1 MAAASAAPTPP
12 MIHLPPA
19 GLPLTAFEE
28 HMLTDDRASHPM
40 VIVARFDFQGM
51 APVARLK
58 TSLADVL
65 RREPLLRA
73 RVERRPGRRLR
84 WVPGPTPV
92 LRQTGGCQAGDGQA
106 GVGSANGAAIR
117 MSLPRLDPWS
127 GPVFHAEVV
136 SHAAGWSLVV
146 AVHHA
151 VCDGLGLIGFVER
164 WFLAVEDKPPR
175 RRWTDAE
182 LTAALAG
189 RGRAATTWRGFL
201 TLLPRLRPGLAG
213 IRQYVSRRV
222 ASLQGTGRDPAGGLV
237 RSSAGPAP
245 EPSWCATIL
254 TTTIEPAVEEAVERQ
269 AREAGVRVN
278 DVLAAAF
285 IAAVGTQLDRESGTQ
300 RDAPA
305 DRWIRLGVPMSLRTK
320 SDHAL
325 PAANRVS
332 MVFLD
337 RRIADRHEFQRLVR
351 SVHDELELIRS
362 HDLGHIFPLSLAV
375 SRWLPGGLART
386 TDSPE
391 PQATAVL
398 SNLGTCFWRSPL
410 VDAEGVVHVG
420 GSRLEGWW
428 MVPPVRP
435 GTAVAAA
442 THETAGRRTLAVS
455 VDETVVTA
463 AEVKPLLA
471 AFLTMLR
478 GAAGGPEAA
487 ITFPEGM
494 VAS

>member
-1 MAAASAAPTPP
+1 

-28 HMLTDDRASHPM
+28 HMLVDDRASHPM
-40 VIVARFDFQGM
+40 VIVARFDFQGEP
-51 APVARLK
+51 PVARLE
-58 TSLADVL
+58 TALADVL

-73 RVERRPGRRLR
+73 QVERRTGRRPR

-92 LRQTGGCQAGDGQA
+92 LCRA
-106 GVGSANGAAIR
+106 GVGQGDIGPVTGDAIR
-117 MSLPRLDPWS
+117 MPLPRLDPWS
-127 GPVFHAEVV
+127 GPVFHAEVRP
-136 SHAAGWSLVV
+136 HAAGWSLVV

-151 VCDGLGLIGFVER
+151 VCDGLGLAGFIER
-164 WFLAVEDKPPR
+164 WFLAVEKKPPR
-175 RRWTDAE
+175 RRWSDAE

-189 RGRAATTWRGFL
+189 RGRVAATWPGFL

-213 IRQYVSRRV
+213 IRQYVSRSV
-222 ASLQGTGRDPAGGLV
+222 SALGGRDRDSKCSVAVPVSGA
-237 RSSAGPAP
+237 
-245 EPSWCATIL
+245 SWCPTVI
-254 TTTIEPAVEEAVERQ
+254 TTTLEPALDEAIKRQ
-269 AREAGVRVN
+269 ARAAGVRVN

-285 IAAVGTQLDRESGTQ
+285 IAALGSELGGEPVAEQQG
-300 RDAPA
+300 

-337 RRIADRHEFQRLVR
+337 RRITDRHEFPRLVR
-351 SVHDELELIRS
+351 SVHDELELIRT
-362 HDLGHIFPLSLAV
+362 HDLGHIFPLSLEV
-375 SRWLPGGLART
+375 SRWLPGGLERAT
-386 TDSPE
+386 ESPE

-420 GSRLEGWW
+420 GSRLGGWW

-435 GTAVAAA
+435 GTTVAAA
-442 THETAGRRTLAVS
+442 THETSGRRTLAVAI
-455 VDETVVTA
+455 DETVLA
-463 AEVKPLLA
+463 AAAATPLLA
-471 AFLTMLR
+471 AFLAVLR
-478 GAAGGPEAA
+478 CTAGGAESASSCPKGTAA
-487 ITFPEGM
+487 
-494 VAS
+494 S

>member
-1 MAAASAAPTPP
+1 MAAAEAAPTPP
-12 MIHLPPA
+12 MIHLPSD

-28 HMLTDDRASHPM
+28 HMLVDDRASHPM
-40 VIVARFDFQGM
+40 VIVARFDFHGV
-51 APVARLK
+51 APVARLE
-58 TSLADVL
+58 TALADVL
-65 RREPLLRA
+65 QREPLLRA

-92 LRQTGGCQAGDGQA
+92 LRQTGGGQAGDGQ
-106 GVGSANGAAIR
+106 VSDAAIR
-117 MSLPRLDPWS
+117 TSLPRLDPWS
-127 GPVFHAEVV
+127 GPVFHAEVM

-151 VCDGLGLIGFVER
+151 VCDGLGLSGFIER

-175 RRWTDAE
+175 RRWSDTE

-189 RGRAATTWRGFL
+189 RGRVAATWRGFL

-222 ASLQGTGRDPAGGLV
+222 ASLSGTGRDPAA
-237 RSSAGPAP
+237 SPTP
-245 EPSWCATIL
+245 EMACVPEMAWCPTIL
-254 TTTIEPAVEEAVERQ
+254 TTTLEPAVEEAIERQ

-278 DVLAAAF
+278 DVLAASF
-285 IAAVGTQLDRESGTQ
+285 IAAVGSQLDREPGTVQ
-300 RDAPA
+300 QG

-362 HDLGHIFPLSLAV
+362 HDLGHIFPLSLAA
-375 SRWLPGGLART
+375 SRWLPGGLERT

-442 THETAGRRTLAVS
+442 THETSGRRTLAVS

-463 AEVKPLLA
+463 AEVKPLIA
-471 AFLTMLR
+471 AFLTALR
-478 GAAGGPEAA
+478 GVAGGAEAA
-487 ITFPEGM
+487 VTFPEGM

>member
-1 MAAASAAPTPP
+1 MAAASAAPTSPL
-12 MIHLPPA
+12 IDLPPD

-28 HMLTDDRASHPM
+28 HMLVDDRASHPM
-40 VIVARFDFQGM
+40 VIVARFDFQGEP
-51 APVARLK
+51 PVARLE
-58 TSLADVL
+58 TALADVL

-73 RVERRPGRRLR
+73 RVERGPGRRLR
-84 WVPGPTPV
+84 WVPGPTPM
-92 LRQTGGCQAGDGQA
+92 LQQKTETAPASGD
-106 GVGSANGAAIR
+106 AIR
-117 MSLPRLDPWS
+117 PMLPRLDPWK

-136 SHAAGWSLVV
+136 PRPAGWSLVV

-151 VCDGLGLIGFVER
+151 VCDGLGLSGFIER
-164 WFLAVEDKPPR
+164 WFLAVEDKSPR

-189 RGRAATTWRGFL
+189 RGRVAATWRGFFAL
-201 TLLPRLRPGLAG
+201 VPRLRPGLAG

-222 ASLQGTGRDPAGGLV
+222 AALQGAGRDPAT
-237 RSSAGPAP
+237 SPATQA
-245 EPSWCATIL
+245 SWFPTII
-254 TTTIEPAVEEAVERQ
+254 TTTLDPVIEEVVEQEAR
-269 AREAGVRVN
+269 ATGVRVN
-278 DVLAAAF
+278 DVLVAAF
-285 IAAVGTQLDRESGTQ
+285 ITAVGSQFDHVPGT
-300 RDAPA
+300 APQEPS
-305 DRWIRLGVPMSLRTK
+305 WIRVGVPMSLRTK

-337 RRIADRHEFQRLVR
+337 RRIDDCHEFRRLVR
-351 SVHDELELIRS
+351 SIHDELELIRS

-375 SRWLPGGLART
+375 SRWLPGGLRRT
-386 TDSPE
+386 TESPE

-410 VDAEGVVHVG
+410 IDAEGVVRVG

-442 THETAGRRTLAVS
+442 THETSGRRTFAMC
-455 VDETVVTA
+455 VDETVLSPAEAAAIVTR
-463 AEVKPLLA
+463 
-471 AFLTMLR
+471 FLTVLR
-478 GAAGGPEAA
+478 GPAGGAASA
-487 ITFPEGM
+487 ITRPEGR

>member
-1 MAAASAAPTPP
+1 MAATPDVPTPR
-12 MIHLPPA
+12 MIDLPPA

-28 HMLTDDRASHPM
+28 HMLVDDRASHPM
-40 VIVARFDFQGM
+40 VIVARFDFHGV
-51 APVARLK
+51 APIERLE
-58 TSLADVL
+58 TALADVL

-73 RVERRPGRRLR
+73 RVERGRGHHLR
-84 WVPGPTPV
+84 WVPGPMPV
-92 LRQTGGCQAGDGQA
+92 LHQKTGAEP
-106 GVGSANGAAIR
+106 ANSDAIR
-117 MSLPRLDPWS
+117 LPLPRLDPWS

-136 SHAAGWSLVV
+136 SHATGWSLVV

-151 VCDGLGLIGFVER
+151 VCDGLGLSGFIER
-164 WFLAVEDKPPR
+164 WFLAVADRPPR
-175 RRWTDAE
+175 RRWTDGE

-189 RGRAATTWRGFL
+189 RGRVAATWRGFL
-201 TLLPRLRPGLAG
+201 GMLPRLRPGLAG
-213 IRQYVSRRV
+213 IRHYVSRRV
-222 ASLQGTGRDPAGGLV
+222 AALGETGR
-237 RSSAGPAP
+237 SHTGPAP
-245 EPSWCATIL
+245 DASWSPTIIM
-254 TTTIEPAVEEAVERQ
+254 TTLDPAIDEAVEGE
-269 AREAGVRVN
+269 ARRAGVRVN

-285 IAAVGTQLDRESGTQ
+285 IAAVGTRFDREPGTEQ
-300 RDAPA
+300 EHN
-305 DRWIRLGVPMSLRTK
+305 RWIRLGVPMSLRTK

-337 RRIADRHEFQRLVR
+337 RRIDDRHEFRRLVR

-375 SRWLPGGLART
+375 SRWLPGGLRRT
-386 TDSPE
+386 TDSSE

-420 GSRLEGWW
+420 DSRLDGWW

-442 THETAGRRTLAVS
+442 THETSGRRTLAMR
-455 VDETVVTA
+455 VDETALSPAEAAAIVTGFRTA
-463 AEVKPLLA
+463 
-471 AFLTMLR
+471 LR
-478 GAAGGPEAA
+478 GAAGGAESAS
-487 ITFPEGM
+487 TCPEGM

>member
-1 MAAASAAPTPP
+1 MAAVPTTPP

-28 HMLTDDRASHPM
+28 HMLIDDRASHPM
-40 VIVARFDFQGM
+40 VIVARFDFQGE
-51 APVARLK
+51 PPIARLEAA
-58 TSLADVL
+58 LADVL
-65 RREPLLRA
+65 WREPLLRA
-73 RVERRPGRRLR
+73 RVERRPGRRPR

-92 LRQTGGCQAGDGQA
+92 LRQTGGGQT
-106 GVGSANGAAIR
+106 GVGSSGVGQASGAAIR

-127 GPVFHAEVV
+127 GPVFHAEVM

-151 VCDGLGLIGFVER
+151 VCDGLGLSGFIER
-164 WFLAVEDKPPR
+164 WFLAVENKPPR
-175 RRWTDAE
+175 RRWSDAE

-189 RGRAATTWRGFL
+189 RGRVAATWRGFL

-213 IRQYVSRRV
+213 VRQYVSRRV
-222 ASLQGTGRDPAGGLV
+222 ASLRETGRDPAA
-237 RSSAGPAP
+237 SPTP
-245 EPSWCATIL
+245 EMACVPEMAWCPTIL
-254 TTTIEPAVEEAVERQ
+254 TTTLEPAVEEAVERH

-285 IAAVGTQLDRESGTQ
+285 IAAVGSQLDRKPET
-300 RDAPA
+300 APQG

-337 RRIADRHEFQRLVR
+337 RRPADRHEFQRLMR

-362 HDLGHIFPLSLAV
+362 HDLGHIFPLSLAA
-375 SRWLPGGLART
+375 SRWLPGGLERT
-386 TDSPE
+386 TESPE

-428 MVPPVRP
+428 MVPPVRL

-442 THETAGRRTLAVS
+442 THETSGRRTLAVS

-463 AEVKPLLA
+463 AEAQPLVD
-471 AFLTMLR
+471 AFLEVLR
-478 GAAGGPEAA
+478 GRAGGSEAPV
-487 ITFPEGM
+487 TCREGM